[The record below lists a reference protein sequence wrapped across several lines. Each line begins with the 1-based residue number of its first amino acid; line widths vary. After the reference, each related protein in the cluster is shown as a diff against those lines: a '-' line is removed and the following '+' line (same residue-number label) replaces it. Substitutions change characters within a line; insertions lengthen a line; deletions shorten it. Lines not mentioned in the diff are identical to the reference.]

1 MLTTVNYSMHNINPA
16 FYKCIPYQ
24 ELMRFTTPFTLLYL
38 DDFTRFKT
46 PEFLLPYKQESI
58 DVSARN
64 VSRGASCR

>member
-1 MLTTVNYSMHNINPA
+1 M
-16 FYKCIPYQ
+16 K
-24 ELMRFTTPFTLLYL
+24 FTKPFTLLYL
-38 DDFTRFKT
+38 DDYTRFKT